1 MVTAR
6 SGARPSREQDEE
18 LVVTNADLG
27 DAALDAAR
35 ATPRAESGDGKRPFG
50 TRDGKRPFGTRPAL
64 NVKLAVSYITRDAE
78 IHAPNLR
85 TATGPVN
92 AKAMT
97 DL

>member
-6 SGARPSREQDEE
+6 SGARPSRQQDEE

-27 DAALDAAR
+27 DAALDAER
-35 ATPRAESGDGKRPFG
+35 APPRADGKR
-50 TRDGKRPFGTRPAL
+50 RFGTRPAL
-64 NVKLAVSYITRDAE
+64 NVKLAVSYITRDAG
-78 IHAPNLR
+78 IHAPTLR

>member
-50 TRDGKRPFGTRPAL
+50 TRPAL